1 MQGDGNT
8 KWPPAVCPTGAQE
21 YLAGG
26 VGLKEAAIRHG
37 SNPPYVR
44 ATVTLIRSKDQRLID
59 ATMQGSITITA
70 AAKAVEPL
78 LLLLD
83 GYKRASPKVRDD
95 FFQATGCT
103 SDLSK
108 LLAVSSPA
116 ERTRAAETLDAEE
129 VWSQMVVPLVA
140 AE

>member
-1 MQGDGNT
+1 MR
-8 KWPPAVCPTGAQE
+8 AFSAAQE
-21 YLAGG
+21 YLGGG
-26 VGLKEAAIRHG
+26 VSLKEAAIRHG

-44 ATVTLIRSKDQRLID
+44 AAVMLTKANDRWLID
-59 ATMQGSITITA
+59 ATMRGSITVTA
-70 AAKAVEPL
+70 AAKSVEPL
-78 LLLLD
+78 LLLLE
-83 GYKRASPKVRDD
+83 GYQRVSPKVRDD
-95 FFQATGCT
+95 FFLATGCT